1 MRQAILMK
9 KGKNEQ
15 EMLHGDIQPSAAA
28 ITIAAKVQLILTNM
42 GSCCSSSS

>member
-1 MRQAILMK
+1 MQQAILMK

-15 EMLHGDIQPSAAA
+15 EMLHGDTQAAAA